1 MHLPTTFFSEPHFL
15 EFVSRK
21 YHMSRPHHWF
31 VDTQQSGRTS
41 TTNHLGTLEDA
52 DAQQS
57 DSASTRNPL
66 GILQEAH
73 HTLVRGY
80 VSHHA
85 THNEDCWTGGFGDR
99 YLNERFQVLDIDY
112 PDPVSYDGFSSL
124 LTTSFSTPL
133 LEPSRGGGCITSQC
147 DPPPQEHL
155 QQLFTHYGIEGRG
168 SLDMTAFLAGLRYN
182 LGLEAEDTQNVLGKV
197 RQGFAARKGAT
208 NPPAAK
214 PLEREATQHK
224 AKPARDDD
232 AVPRVADALT
242 EAGFPET
249 VRDVAPPGACPIAE
263 AVFVRTMR
271 RLTGPACTTSEL
283 VFLFSTL
290 ARTRREARV
299 DLRDVGRLFAR
310 VCFCP
315 RPPLL
320 DYGGLISSDGCK
332 PCVKSVSSVSTKGTQ
347 QAEDSVASNRRPASK
362 QVAASVSSEQHFFLM
377 WGQPMF
383 VPFPTKCTQMNL
395 N

>member
-1 MHLPTTFFSEPHFL
+1 
-15 EFVSRK
+15 
-21 YHMSRPHHWF
+21 MSRPHHWF

-197 RQGFAARKGAT
+197 RQGFAARKGA
-208 NPPAAK
+208 
-214 PLEREATQHK
+214 
-224 AKPARDDD
+224 
-232 AVPRVADALT
+232 
-242 EAGFPET
+242 
-249 VRDVAPPGACPIAE
+249 
-263 AVFVRTMR
+263 
-271 RLTGPACTTSEL
+271 
-283 VFLFSTL
+283 
-290 ARTRREARV
+290 
-299 DLRDVGRLFAR
+299 
-310 VCFCP
+310 
-315 RPPLL
+315 
-320 DYGGLISSDGCK
+320 
-332 PCVKSVSSVSTKGTQ
+332 
-347 QAEDSVASNRRPASK
+347 
-362 QVAASVSSEQHFFLM
+362 
-377 WGQPMF
+377 
-383 VPFPTKCTQMNL
+383 
-395 N
+395 